1 MTTAHA
7 SLVALAL
14 AFAGMASLS
23 FAMDR
28 HHEQLTNQRDVPVR
42 ARWLLRVAGVALLAA
57 AIAPCVAAWGASV
70 GIVAWLGFL
79 SAGALL
85 VALLLAYRPR
95 GVAGLAL
102 CAAVAGL
109 SGIALTLGGLA
120 QAFHGALR

>member
-7 SLVALAL
+7 SLIALAL
-14 AFAGMASLS
+14 ALAGMASLS

-42 ARWLLRVAGVALLAA
+42 VRWLLRVAGVALLAA

-70 GIVAWLGFL
+70 GVVAWLGFL

>member
-1 MTTAHA
+1 MTTAYA
-7 SLVALAL
+7 SLIALAL
-14 AFAGMASLS
+14 ALAGMASLS

-42 ARWLLRVAGVALLAA
+42 VRWLLRVAGAALLAA

-95 GVAGLAL
+95 GLAGLAL

-109 SGIALTLGGLA
+109 GGIALTLGGLA
-120 QAFHGALR
+120 LAFNGAPR